1 MISFAEFNMCSNLVL
16 GTTLVCAPEH
26 PTVLDMNDLQGLES
40 LPYLD
45 RGGFVDG
52 S

>member
-26 PTVLDMNDLQGLES
+26 ATVRDMRGLQGFES
-40 LPYLD
+40 
-45 RGGFVDG
+45 
-52 S
+52 